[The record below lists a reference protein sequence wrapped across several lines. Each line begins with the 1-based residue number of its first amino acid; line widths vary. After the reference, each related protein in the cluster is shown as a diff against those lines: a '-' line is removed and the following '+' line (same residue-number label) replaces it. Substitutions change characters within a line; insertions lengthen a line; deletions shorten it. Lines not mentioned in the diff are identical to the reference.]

1 VPSGRRRRDAAGR
14 RHHRRPAPV
23 RLFPL
28 PDYYCSHY
36 GQGEAV
42 QSYLETIVP
51 RV

>member
-1 VPSGRRRRDAAGR
+1 VTLTDADTTGA
-14 RHHRRPAPV
+14 RRPAPV

-36 GQGEAV
+36 KQGEAV